1 MSSTNAVSAEVVP
14 EFFDLVKRQRACRDF
29 SNKEVSDWHV
39 QKLLEAAVRAP
50 SAKNLQPW
58 KFVVLRDSRRRIN
71 LVKVMRELWEGGARS
86 ATLEL
91 VPDALFKEV
100 DDGFMSTYANAPVLI
115 LVAGDTE
122 QESLEHLGW
131 SIFPAVQNLLLGA
144 TALGLGSALTTLA
157 AFRATDVQ
165 KIVDLPSSIVPMA
178 VVPIGW
184 PTRPLG
190 QSKRLPVEEK
200 ACLDSYGNAWPV
212 PVTSEATS

>member
-1 MSSTNAVSAEVVP
+1 MQCRLKLFRSSSIWSSGSEHVGISPT
-14 EFFDLVKRQRACRDF
+14 
-29 SNKEVSDWHV
+29 KEVSDWHV

-50 SAKNLQPW
+50 GAKNLQPW

-131 SIFPAVQNLLLGA
+131 SMFPAVQNLLLGA

-178 VVPIGW
+178 VVPIGMAHSASRSIET
-184 PTRPLG
+184 P
-190 QSKRLPVEEK
+190 S
-200 ACLDSYGNAWPV
+200 S
-212 PVTSEATS
+212 